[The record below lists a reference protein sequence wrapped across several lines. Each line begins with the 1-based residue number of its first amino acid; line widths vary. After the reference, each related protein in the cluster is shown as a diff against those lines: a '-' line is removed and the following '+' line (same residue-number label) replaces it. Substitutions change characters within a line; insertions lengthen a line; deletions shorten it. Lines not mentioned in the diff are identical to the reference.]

1 MRKII
6 LTSCG
11 IISKDLKEKFYNI
24 LEKNAEDLKLLYITT
39 AIDGEQN
46 DNKSWVEREYKTILD
61 LGIKESNITE
71 YKLDYELDFN
81 DYDAIYMM
89 GGNTLYLLDVIR
101 KNGMIEKI
109 KNAINNGVIYI
120 GSSLGSQ
127 ILGNS
132 IETAVPYN
140 NNFVNMKDFTGLKV
154 IDGII
159 IPHAN
164 KREQFIN
171 EVKQKYDDKLYLLYD
186 GDGIII

>member
-46 DNKSWVEREYKTILD
+46 DNKSWVEREYKTILN

-120 GSSLGSQ
+120 GSSAGSQ

>member
-11 IISKDLKEKFYNI
+11 IISNNFHEKFYNI
-24 LEKNAEDLKLLYITT
+24 IEKNVEDLKLLYITT
-39 AIDGEQN
+39 AIDGERD
-46 DNKSWVEREYKTILD
+46 DNKSWVEREYKTILN

-101 KNGMIEKI
+101 KNGMTEKI

-120 GSSLGSQ
+120 GSSAGSQ

-186 GDGIII
+186 EEGIVI

>member
-120 GSSLGSQ
+120 GSSAGSQ

>member
-39 AIDGEQN
+39 AIDGGQN

-120 GSSLGSQ
+120 GSSAGSQ

>member
-11 IISKDLKEKFYNI
+11 IISNNLKEKFYNI
-24 LEKNAEDLKLLYITT
+24 IEKNVEDLKLLYITT
-39 AIDGEQN
+39 AIDGERD
-46 DNKSWVEREYKTILD
+46 DNKSWVEREYKTILN

-101 KNGMIEKI
+101 KNGMTEKI

-120 GSSLGSQ
+120 GSSAGSQ

-186 GDGIII
+186 EEGIVI

>member
-1 MRKII
+1 M
-6 LTSCG
+6 
-11 IISKDLKEKFYNI
+11 N
-24 LEKNAEDLKLLYITT
+24 
-39 AIDGEQN
+39 
-46 DNKSWVEREYKTILD
+46 

-101 KNGMIEKI
+101 KNGMTEKI

-120 GSSLGSQ
+120 GSSAGSQ

-186 GDGIII
+186 EEGIVI